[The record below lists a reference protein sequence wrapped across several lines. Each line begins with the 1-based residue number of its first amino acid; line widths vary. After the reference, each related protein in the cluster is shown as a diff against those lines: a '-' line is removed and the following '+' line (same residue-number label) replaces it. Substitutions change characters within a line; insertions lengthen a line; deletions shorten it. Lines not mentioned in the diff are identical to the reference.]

1 MGSILYW
8 SRRYDESLEYIR
20 KAEEMEPELVAVTV
34 DWEVDDY
41 QMKGMPEQAVM
52 ADLRNFSL
60 PDGKRWHDRLNA
72 AYRSGGRKAY
82 WETRIEYLQAQPDS
96 QCSAGGLV
104 RVYVLAGENDGAL
117 ENLNRLLNQGCFWL
131 SIIKTEPLFDP
142 LRGDPR
148 FKDMLKK
155 VNLSE

>member
-1 MGSILYW
+1 
-8 SRRYDESLEYIR
+8 
-20 KAEEMEPELVAVTV
+20 
-34 DWEVDDY
+34 
-41 QMKGMPEQAVM
+41 
-52 ADLRNFSL
+52 
-60 PDGKRWHDRLNA
+60 
-72 AYRSGGRKAY
+72 
-82 WETRIEYLQAQPDS
+82 
-96 QCSAGGLV
+96 
-104 RVYVLAGENDGAL
+104 VLAGENDGAL